1 MAKSRTS
8 GHRRNKRRSR
18 RRDKQPSPRS
28 IPPASYYGDLRQAMA
43 RFLPHQ
49 GLPLIDDDG
58 RVRWT
63 PRLLVHLA
71 IFMAWSAGGTLT
83 DRFYEAREALVGIY
97 GSRKRPGQTDRGFA
111 RALVKGSERLLPVL
125 CDHWRQCVRQIA
137 HHCWEMAGWVLIGVD
152 GSTFDCPRT
161 AANEEAFG
169 ITGKNN
175 SGPQQLVTCLF
186 HVCSGLLWGWRR
198 GGIQGSSE
206 RGQLREMIHLLPPN
220 ALLLADAGFCGYDL
234 LTALLAQG
242 SSFLMRVGA
251 NVHLLTK
258 LGYEVHEDKQT
269 VYLWPL
275 DKQGRRRG
283 KAMPKSLKHVKP
295 PLVLRLIR
303 LKEVAGQTVCLLT
316 NAGPERLSDVVAA
329 RMYKLRWGIE
339 VMWRD
344 LKQTMSHHKTL
355 GGCPERARVELDWAM
370 AGLWMLQ
377 LISVERMIASG
388 QLPHRYSPASSLRVL
403 RRAMGGKRTKR
414 RTLVSGLT
422 RAVKDTYCRKGSK
435 KARHYPK
442 KRPQRP
448 PGEPRARTASRA
460 EKRLAQ
466 RLFEQLPPK
475 LVAA

>member
-1 MAKSRTS
+1 MAES
-8 GHRRNKRRSR
+8 GTPGRRRNRQRSR
-18 RRDKQPSPRS
+18 RRNKQRSSRSVSPV
-28 IPPASYYGDLRQAMA
+28 SYYGDLRQAMA

-49 GLPLIDDDG
+49 GLPLIGDDA

-63 PRLLVHLA
+63 RRLLVHLA
-71 IFMAWSAGGTLT
+71 IFMAWNVGQTLK
-83 DRFYEAREALVGIY
+83 DRFFEAREALVGIY

-111 RALVKGSERLLPVL
+111 RALVKDSEQLLLML
-125 CDHWRQCVRQIA
+125 CEHWRQCVRQVA
-137 HHCWEMAGWVLIGVD
+137 DRCWELAGWVLIGVD

-161 AANEEAFG
+161 AANEETFG

-175 SGPQQLVTCLF
+175 SGPQQLATCLF

-234 LTALLAQG
+234 LAALLAQG
-242 SSFLMRVGA
+242 SSFLIRVGA

-258 LGYEVHEDKQT
+258 LGYEVREHKQT

-275 DKQGRRRG
+275 DKQGRSRR

-303 LKEVAGQTVCLLT
+303 LKEAGGQTVCLLT
-316 NAGPERLSDVVAA
+316 NVGSVRLSNAMAA

-355 GGCPERARVELDWAM
+355 GASPGRVQVELDWAM

-388 QLPHRYSPASSLRVL
+388 RLPHCYSPASSLRVL
-403 RRAMGGKRTKR
+403 RGAMRGKRRKR
-414 RTLVSGLT
+414 RTLVMELT
-422 RAVKDTYCRKGSK
+422 QAVKDTYCRKGSK

-466 RLFEQLPPK
+466 RIFEQPPPT